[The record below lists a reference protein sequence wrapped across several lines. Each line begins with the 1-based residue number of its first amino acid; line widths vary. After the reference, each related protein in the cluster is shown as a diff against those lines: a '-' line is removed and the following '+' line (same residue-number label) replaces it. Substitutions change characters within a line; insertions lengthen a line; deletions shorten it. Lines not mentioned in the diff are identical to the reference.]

1 MKIVLLTIVLLFGV
15 GVINAHV
22 RKETFQNLFVTNA
35 AMAGI
40 SGNEALKNTQLVTS
54 NRFTILFDKVKK
66 TENNQGS
73 FAGKD

>member
-1 MKIVLLTIVLLFGV
+1 
-15 GVINAHV
+15 
-22 RKETFQNLFVTNA
+22 
-35 AMAGI
+35 MAGI

-54 NRFTILFDKVKK
+54 NGFTILFDKVNK